1 MKTKNKKPI
10 IVFFAL
16 GFFLIISSILLRY
29 FFGNIEGPYYSY
41 EDGPFHTVTTITSF
55 LGVFL
60 CIAAI
65 GITIVSNVSNNGLSL
80 NKDPRLDHKGVD
92 KTKKFATGE
101 FVSAHKCDNGNYIVR
116 FEYTNQDEEIQGE
129 SEPIYTYIDAKYFQ
143 KVKRFT
149 VCFDETGGYIYDEP
163 RPGMI
168 PELANAP
175 LVPNEKVK
183 PIGTKED
190 AKSKQVK
197 IKKQEEEL
205 VRLFCS
211 YCDCA
216 IKPNSTKCP
225 HCSAPIRKSK

>member
-10 IVFFAL
+10 IVFFSL
-16 GFFLIISSILLRY
+16 GFFLIISSLLLRY

-41 EDGPFHTVTTITSF
+41 ENGPFHTVTTITSF

-60 CIAAI
+60 CIVAI
-65 GITIVSNVSNNGLSL
+65 GITIVSNVSNNGSSL

-92 KTKKFATGE
+92 KTKNFATGE
-101 FVSAHKCDNGNYIVR
+101 FVSAHKNENNKYIVKYE
-116 FEYTNQDEEIQGE
+116 FIKQEEEVQAE

-149 VCFDETGGYIYDEP
+149 VCFDSTGSYIYDEP

-190 AKSKQVK
+190 AKANKLK
-197 IKKQEEEL
+197 LK
-205 VRLFCS
+205 
-211 YCDCA
+211 
-216 IKPNSTKCP
+216 N
-225 HCSAPIRKSK
+225 RKNILLGCFVHIVTVQ